1 MGTVNL
7 LKQGLVLNLND
18 NTLAFNSPPLHYPHP
33 PTHATPAARPVH
45 ASTSL
50 PPSLH
55 QICSRCPRS
64 HRVPKFAPTS
74 VRPLNSRVKL
84 RNCLPF
90 IFVAAECTY
99 ENSLIRLG
107 VFMFVAL
114 FNGSGYALMT
124 AASPGATAPSRQQLS
139 VMYALTLM
147 CEDAGGNLQ
156 SIHAKEG
163 CVMHRELHDGFRL
176 VAACEGNGTD
186 EHVCQAVL
194 SAVSRAFTALS
205 PCIPWASAGMQRA
218 SVPSEHKA
226 VVEWLCRSVRA
237 MLTPSGL
244 LSIVSL
250 APLVIV
256 LSLKCT
262 EFAICGAVAA
272 TSLRLRRPAGRLHLR
287 FKFRRYARP
296 SGGGPDGCHILGLY
310 FCAAA
315 PGDDP

>member
-1 MGTVNL
+1 LRDCL
-7 LKQGLVLNLND
+7 L
-18 NTLAFNSPPLHYPHP
+18 
-33 PTHATPAARPVH
+33 
-45 ASTSL
+45 
-50 PPSLH
+50 
-55 QICSRCPRS
+55 
-64 HRVPKFAPTS
+64 
-74 VRPLNSRVKL
+74 
-84 RNCLPF
+84 F

-124 AASPGATAPSRQQLS
+124 ATSPGATAPSRQQLS

-147 CEDAGGNLQ
+147 CEDAGGHLQ

-205 PCIPWASAGMQRA
+205 PCIPWASASMQRA

-226 VVEWLCRSVRA
+226 VVDWLCRSVRA

-244 LSIVSL
+244 VSIVSL

-272 TSLRLRRPAGRLHLR
+272 ASLDCAVLQDDCICALS
-287 FKFRRYARP
+287 
-296 SGGGPDGCHILGLY
+296 SGGMHDLPEADLMVVTFLACTFVPQHQVMTRDLSTPLPASHLAGPHRRAASLHFRQIQRAVTVRDVHI
-310 FCAAA
+310 
-315 PGDDP
+315 